1 MIQLLSLVVK
11 LFVVVK
17 SDLLTGT
24 TAIGTKITTSGK
36 YINEDGHVSELT
48 KKIQDSLYY
57 QDFSYV
63 VKVSES
69 INNWRDS
76 IKRAVHTTGLCNWR
90 SEHRSRI
97 DGQVKQTVGVHY
109 LLDYSLAHLIV
120 PIYMRLN
127 TLFSTLFDRRT
138 GVGLRSM
145 SNGVEL
151 DGKTKLSSV
160 VARTGL
166 GFLNYKM
173 IIEIRQRIQKRQ

>member
-1 MIQLLSLVVK
+1 M
-11 LFVVVK
+11 
-17 SDLLTGT
+17 
-24 TAIGTKITTSGK
+24 TKR
-36 YINEDGHVSELT
+36 
-48 KKIQDSLYY
+48 IQDSLYY

-76 IKRAVHTTGLCNWR
+76 IKRAVHPTGFYVTGEVNIA
-90 SEHRSRI
+90 SRI
-97 DGQVKQTVGVHY
+97 DGQVKQPVGA
-109 LLDYSLAHLIV
+109 SLSSGLFSGTSDS

-151 DGKTKLSSV
+151 DGKTKLSSA

-166 GFLNYKM
+166 AVEPQNDYRDTTSNTTKAVNLSPETLSL
-173 IIEIRQRIQKRQ
+173 IHI